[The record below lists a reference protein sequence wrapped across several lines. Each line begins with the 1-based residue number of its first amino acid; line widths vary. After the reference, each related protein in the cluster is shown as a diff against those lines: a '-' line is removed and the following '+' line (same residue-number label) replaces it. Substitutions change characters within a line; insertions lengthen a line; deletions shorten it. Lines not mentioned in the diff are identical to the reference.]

1 MAVSEHR
8 PNPECSPYPEEYGI
22 PYMPNSIDLFFHYV
36 TRSADLP
43 EVIRTRH
50 RHWLMRQQ
58 RSDGGF
64 AGRSGDS
71 NLYYTGFGAR
81 LCAVLWS
88 EVKDP
93 WLAIIRYL
101 SRQLETINSV
111 TDLASAATIYGLV
124 RVLVDE
130 SLAQLVMEPLRRRA
144 KEILANLRR
153 ADGGFAKSQLSGFG
167 STYATFLAINV
178 MNLLDIPFDDREK
191 IVQFVCTQKRSD
203 GGFAEIP
210 HALQAATNPTAAAV
224 SVLADLGALDRIDG
238 NNVAQYLCQMQRYD
252 GGFAAGPFAPVSDL
266 LSTCAALS
274 ALWILG
280 MHPTVAASIKPFVH
294 SLESQQGGFRG
305 NLLDDQP
312 DVEYTFYGL
321 ATLSLL
327 RP

>member
-1 MAVSEHR
+1 
-8 PNPECSPYPEEYGI
+8 
-22 PYMPNSIDLFFHYV
+22 MPNSIDLFFHYV

-50 RHWLMRQQ
+50 RHWLIHQQ

-64 AGRSGDS
+64 AGRSGGS

-101 SRQLETINSV
+101 STQLETINSV

-124 RVLVDE
+124 RVLIDE
-130 SLAQLVMEPLRRRA
+130 SLAQLVVEPLRRRA
-144 KEILANLRR
+144 KEILADLRR
-153 ADGGFAKSQLSGFG
+153 ADGGFAKSQRSGFG

-178 MNLLDIPFDDREK
+178 MNLLDIPFNDREK

-210 HALQAATNPTAAAV
+210 YALQAATNPTAAAV
-224 SVLADLGALDRIDG
+224 SVLADIDALDKIDKSD
-238 NNVAQYLCQMQRYD
+238 VAEYFRHMQRHD

-280 MHPTVAASIKPFVH
+280 IHQTPLTRVESFVRT
-294 SLESQQGGFRG
+294 LETPHGGFKG
-305 NLLDDQP
+305 NVLDDQP

-327 RP
+327 CP

>member
-1 MAVSEHR
+1 
-8 PNPECSPYPEEYGI
+8 
-22 PYMPNSIDLFFHYV
+22 MPNSIDLFFHYV

-43 EVIRTRH
+43 VAFRTRH
-50 RHWLMRQQ
+50 RYWVMQQQ

-64 AGRSGDS
+64 AGRIGDS

-101 SRQLETINSV
+101 STQLETINSV
-111 TDLASAATIYGLV
+111 TDLASAATIFGLV
-124 RVLVDE
+124 RVLIDE
-130 SLAQLVMEPLRRRA
+130 SLAQLVLEPLRGRA
-144 KEILANLRR
+144 MEILANLRR
-153 ADGGFAKSQLSGFG
+153 EDGGFAKAEHSAFG

-178 MNLLDIPFDDREK
+178 MNLLDIAFDDREK
-191 IVQFVCTQKRSD
+191 LVQFICAQKRSD
-203 GGFAEIP
+203 GGFAEVP
-210 HALQAATNPTAAAV
+210 HARHAGTNPTAAAV
-224 SVLADLGALDRIDG
+224 SVLADLDALHKIDKSD
-238 NNVAQYLCQMQRYD
+238 VAKYLRYMQRPD

-274 ALWILG
+274 TLWILG
-280 MHPTVAASIKPFVH
+280 MQRAVSAPVESFVH
-294 SLESQQGGFRG
+294 SLEDTHGGFRG
-305 NLLDDQP
+305 NVLDDQP